1 MAVRAAVEAPPLAA
15 GQGGEGVDTLGRQV
29 VVRPALVTPVLV
41 AVGVAGVTAE
51 PLRVHLL
58 AVLKMI
64 VRLAVQT
71 LLFPISILTS
81 RVPPIPL

>member
-1 MAVRAAVEAPPLAA
+1 MAVGAAVEAAPLAA
-15 GQGGEGVDTLGRQV
+15 GQDGEGVDTLGRQV
-29 VVRPALVTPVLV
+29 VVRPALVAPVLV
-41 AVGVAGVTAE
+41 AAGVAGVTAE

-71 LLFPISILTS
+71 LHFPISILTS
-81 RVPPIPL
+81 RVPPVPL